1 MDAITLEELKSFLG
15 RSAERCISIYMPAH
29 RAGRDTEQNPIRFKN
44 LLREVEEGLLNGGL
58 RAPAVQEILKPAWRL
73 LEDADFWRQQSDG
86 LAVFFDDEEFQYY
99 RLPLPFAELTVI
111 ANRFHLKPLLPFFT
125 QNGHFYILALSRNQI
140 RLLEGTRDTVDEI
153 DLGSLPES
161 MAEIFHYD
169 RFEKQLQFHTGTAQG
184 PGNRAAMFY
193 GHDVSDEEKDR
204 ILRWFRKVDAE
215 LAPLF
220 NNKRSPVVVAS
231 VEHLLPVYLEANTS
245 PSLLDKALPGNPED
259 IAPKE
264 LHAQAW
270 AMVVPIFRQA
280 QERAVAE
287 YHRLAGTGQTTVDVA
302 EAVRAAFHG
311 RVDTLFVAVGV
322 QCWGSFVPDSGTVQ
336 LRQTPQPGDEDL
348 LNLAAIQA
356 ILNGGQ
362 VYAVAPEE
370 VPEQALLAALL
381 RY

>member
-1 MDAITLEELKSFLG
+1 MDAITLEELKTYLG
-15 RSAERCISIYMPAH
+15 RSAERCVSIFMPTH

-58 RAPAVQEILKPAWRL
+58 RAPAVQEILKPARRL

-86 LAVFFDDEEFQYY
+86 LALFFGDKEFHCY

-125 QNGHFYILALSRNQI
+125 QNGHFYILALSRNKI

-161 MAEIFHYD
+161 MAEIFHYE

-204 ILRWFRKVDAE
+204 ILRWFRKVDSE

-220 NNKRSPVVVAS
+220 NDKRSPVLVAS
-231 VEHLLPVYLEANTS
+231 VEHLLPIYREANTS
-245 PSLLDKALPGNPED
+245 SSLLDKALPGNPED

-287 YHRLAGTGQTTVDVA
+287 YGRLAGTGQTTVEVA
-302 EAVRAAFHG
+302 EALRAAYHG

-322 QCWGSFVPDSGTVQ
+322 QCWGSFAPDSGTVE
-336 LRQTPQPGDEDL
+336 LRQTPQPGDDDL
-348 LNLAAIQA
+348 LNLAAIHT
-356 ILNGGQ
+356 ILTGGQ

-370 VPEQALLAALL
+370 VPEHALVAALL